1 MFHSNDFNAVTDPC
15 HGKDITNYP
24 TGFYNSANGLPP
36 SLMKKLFKVNSTV
49 LYSLKKKFSSTVK
62 IPK

>member
-1 MFHSNDFNAVTDPC
+1 MFHSNDFNAETDPC